1 MLFGLSEFS
10 SALRDGEE
18 RRKSDRLDN
27 ARLYNDFLS
36 SNPGATVQERMD
48 YANNLIKETGA
59 GLGGLPSKAQMQR
72 NFDKY
77 KKEEAK
83 KEAEAARIQKERERK
98 IALENRRLAKEI
110 GTDLATMY
118 GQDGFE
124 DQLKTQFEEFGISP
138 ELIPAATANAKDAAW
153 TKWKTDNSALIQSYM
168 DNPTKEN
175 LEAVMTAAG
184 NIWKDD
190 ATNSYQGRHSTWI
203 KTNTTNFAIELED
216 LARTATS
223 IEDYNSKLESLK
235 LKYPDEA
242 YENVNFGNSD
252 KPVVERRGEEYRSQL
267 NDIINRN
274 MTVEQTGRAIQELNE
289 RYDQR
294 VVSGNTGEVKTAKEL
309 VAEARGRLALAE
321 IEQLRGITN
330 QEEYDRRKKA
340 IQEKYD
346 VSAIPDFG
354 DMDSQIARNI
364 KEKNDKALTSLSN
377 EAIRFAQ
384 LSSTQE
390 EYNSLIATLV
400 PPEGVEIGD
409 DTFLAANKLFKKR
422 MEEQEAAKV
431 QEDISA
437 AQLAVENS
445 DNIIRNAVDEN
456 LTADDVIKQLEASIS
471 KRRGRDVKL
480 DPEQIK
486 TIEDQFGG
494 ATEELTASLNQ
505 IAKSIM
511 GDNEKAFIIDNTK
524 ENFINNFVE
533 ALTAKGIEDAENRFA
548 SMAETQ
554 FNIALEK
561 IRAAADAKEIEN
573 LNTATNVMED
583 GFGATRGITVD
594 LQELAQ
600 YSEDVLGNEA
610 VLGDSNP
617 EEVGSLIS
625 ANVSGFLQDIA
636 TELNIPMSQD
646 TAKGVVDELLNM
658 AVKKTE
664 DGLTFLDSGR
674 ITRAMVND
682 AFKNVH
688 LKGAF
693 AGSQYAELEKDAMD
707 MALAATKLK
716 DISELLNLPRTDQKR
731 LLFQQNYAK
740 ARDQVRKSTF
750 DIHRG
755 SVADDVAPAQTAVD
769 NGTQAMT
776 IIPDATQLASAAIN
790 LSDQNAYIATLG
802 SGGSVTE
809 AIEKIKEVGF
819 GLETASNN
827 LDSEIQRLSMLL
839 KSPLYNQNLAEDR
852 TTVQNELQSLT
863 AKKQEVDNAINS
875 LFNSG
880 QQLNDKILRGKAT
893 YEAEQAAEVERLS
906 QSNEAAIKQSIA
918 EKRRLNPRNP
928 KFTQEE
934 KDYLR
939 SQSSLLNIFSNPDS
953 ANTSANRRR
962 SNN

>member
-1 MLFGLSEFS
+1 MFFGLNEFS
-10 SALRDGEE
+10 KALRDGEE

-36 SNPGATVQERMD
+36 ANPGATVQERMD

-83 KEAEAARIQKERERK
+83 KEAEEARIQKERERK

-153 TKWKTDNSALIQSYM
+153 NKWKTDNSALIQSYM

-184 NIWKDD
+184 NIWKKD

-203 KTNTTNFAIELED
+203 KTNTTNFAIELQD

-242 YENVNFGNSD
+242 YKNVNFDKSD
-252 KPVVERRGEEYRSQL
+252 NPVVERRGEEYRSQL

-294 VVSGNTGEVKTAKEL
+294 VVSGNTGQVTTAKEL
-309 VAEARGRLALAE
+309 VAEARNNLATAE
-321 IEQLRGITN
+321 LEQLRGITN

-346 VSAIPDFG
+346 PSAIPDFG
-354 DMDSQIARNI
+354 DMDAQIAKNI
-364 KEKNDKALTSLSN
+364 KEQNDNKLKALSD
-377 EAIRFAQ
+377 EAVRFAT
-384 LSSTQE
+384 LASTQE
-390 EYNSLIATLV
+390 EYDALMTRLV
-400 PPEGVEIGD
+400 PPEGTEID
-409 DTFLAANKLFKKR
+409 RLAADKLFEAKMKA
-422 MEEQEAAKV
+422 QEDEKV

-437 AQLAVENS
+437 AQLAVESS
-445 DNIIRNAVDEN
+445 DNIVKRAVDEN
-456 LTADDVIKQLEASIS
+456 LTADDVIKKLEASIS
-471 KRRGRDVKL
+471 KRQGRDVKL
-480 DPEQIK
+480 DADQIK

-494 ATEELTASLNQ
+494 ATDALTAELNQ

-533 ALTAKGIEDAENRFA
+533 ALTSKGIEDAESRFA

-554 FNIALEK
+554 FNIALDK
-561 IRAAADAKEIEN
+561 IRAAADVKEIEN
-573 LNTATNVMED
+573 LNTAINVMED
-583 GFGATRGITVD
+583 GFGATRGITLD

-600 YSEDVLGNEA
+600 YSEDVLGNKA
-610 VLGDSNP
+610 VLGDSKP

-646 TAKGVVDELLNM
+646 TAKFVVDELLNM

-664 DGLTFLDSGR
+664 DGTTFLDNGR

-682 AFKNVH
+682 AFRNVH
-688 LKGAF
+688 LKSAF
-693 AGSQYAELEKDAMD
+693 AGNQYAELEKDAMD
-707 MALAATKLK
+707 IALAATKL
-716 DISELLNLPRTDQKR
+716 DDMQELLNLPRTDQKR

-802 SGGSVTE
+802 SAGSVSE

-852 TTVQNELQSLT
+852 TTVQNELQSLN

-880 QQLNDKILRGKAT
+880 QQLRDKITRGKIA
-893 YEAEQAAEVERLS
+893 YEAEQKAEVERLQPS
-906 QSNEAAIKQSIA
+906 EITLQQSIEA
-918 EKRRLNPRNP
+918 KRKANPRNP
-928 KFTQEE
+928 QYTEE
-934 KDYLR
+934 ERKYLQQIY
-939 SQSSLLNIFSNPDS
+939 SPINIISPNRVGNQNP
-953 ANTSANRRR
+953 TRRGTR
-962 SNN
+962 P